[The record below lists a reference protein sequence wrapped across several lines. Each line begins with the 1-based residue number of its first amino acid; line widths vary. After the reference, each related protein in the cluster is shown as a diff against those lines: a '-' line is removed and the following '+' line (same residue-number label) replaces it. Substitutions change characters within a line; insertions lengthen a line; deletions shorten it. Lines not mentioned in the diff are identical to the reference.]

1 MDDSGDAAFSGAVR
15 SDLMRK
21 LENPLGFI
29 GESTLTHVMYEGGW
43 TRVSDILKKARKGPS
58 NKDRVLSSLRERL
71 EEIRSRLRS
80 PTLSKDEAF
89 SLFEEGITVKKAIY
103 TLRND
108 VMESD
113 DHTDTKRWLHYGR
126 SIS

>member
-21 LENPLGFI
+21 LENPLGFS
-29 GESTLTHVMYEGGW
+29 GESTLTHVMYEGAW

-58 NKDRVLSSLRERL
+58 QKDRVLSSLRERL
-71 EEIRSRLRS
+71 EEIRSKMRS
-80 PTLSKDEAF
+80 PTLSKDEAY
-89 SLFEEGITVKKAIY
+89 SLFEEGITVKKSIY

-108 VMESD
+108 VAESD
-113 DHTDTKRWLHYGR
+113 EHSDTKRWLNYGR